1 MINQSW
7 MKVKQCKT
15 NNPLVKAALN
25 ALNKL
30 HSNNATRLNQTVTPK
45 DNFIEM
51 DMIQTCNKTSVKW
64 LEHVKV
70 KDNI

>member
-1 MINQSW
+1 MI
-7 MKVKQCKT
+7 
-15 NNPLVKAALN
+15 
-25 ALNKL
+25 
-30 HSNNATRLNQTVTPK
+30 NNATRLNQTVTPK

-51 DMIQTCNKTSVKW
+51 DMIQTCNKTSVEW